1 MAFDELSIELT
12 TCESNPTIEL
22 TSFSRNLFQM
32 LRYINW
38 YCRSRPDKDRLFITC
53 RILLSR
59 LGRSTSFL
67 WMCTNSDATRY
78 TLGCT
83 LCVILNYLA
92 HLPARS
98 PSSEY
103 ATPVRVLEDVVSVK
117 GLAESQTTVL
127 LPDSAQCLR
136 NNRAWLYSFL
146 SRNRYFRILAR
157 FIDQQLPS
165 NTGYLTQEGDQTTE
179 SRTFDPNEF
188 IKPLQARAFVDLLL
202 APVIWA
208 DKCLNHKADSVP
220 CVDPSFQLSNLL
232 ICALNDL
239 LVPEHDS
246 YQPNERIV
254 RGMCSRLFDLS
265 STLQLIPRLCATC
278 TQPDSVK
285 PTNKELIP
293 SIGLLYLVT
302 TVVVPRLMSLET
314 IPFST
319 PLQSSTE
326 MELESSEA
334 DYLDAQVV
342 VPQISATITPKRGCV
357 SGATAVQLV
366 CSTARLLM
374 QALRSPGLPAV
385 RPLRDPKPL
394 RLLRDDETED
404 SSDEEDVSPVDSVNR
419 DRSMQ

>member
-1 MAFDELSIELT
+1 
-12 TCESNPTIEL
+12 
-22 TSFSRNLFQM
+22 
-32 LRYINW
+32 
-38 YCRSRPDKDRLFITC
+38 
-53 RILLSR
+53 
-59 LGRSTSFL
+59 
-67 WMCTNSDATRY
+67 
-78 TLGCT
+78 
-83 LCVILNYLA
+83 
-92 HLPARS
+92 
-98 PSSEY
+98 
-103 ATPVRVLEDVVSVK
+103 
-117 GLAESQTTVL
+117 
-127 LPDSAQCLR
+127 
-136 NNRAWLYSFL
+136 
-146 SRNRYFRILAR
+146 
-157 FIDQQLPS
+157 
-165 NTGYLTQEGDQTTE
+165 
-179 SRTFDPNEF
+179 
-188 IKPLQARAFVDLLL
+188 
-202 APVIWA
+202 
-208 DKCLNHKADSVP
+208 
-220 CVDPSFQLSNLL
+220 
-232 ICALNDL
+232 
-239 LVPEHDS
+239 
-246 YQPNERIV
+246 
-254 RGMCSRLFDLS
+254 MCSRLFDLS

-342 VPQISATITPKRGCV
+342 PQISATITPKRGCV

-404 SSDEEDVSPVDSVNR
+404 SSDEEDVSPGDSVNR
-419 DRSMQ
+419 IDQCQ